1 MCATPAAPAVPGQGR
16 LIPRAVLDVRRA
28 AALAAEAAPRR
39 PEDHRE
45 DEPEGADDHQDHA
58 DRLQLEAL
66 HRGVDRPGEDGAD
79 CDEKDA
85 HSKTHSEPPV
95 SGGCV
100 LRGPGMSGSVGK
112 RSRHGIGY
120 GLCRLAAVRRGS
132 IVRIT
137 IYGVLAGVLASL
149 VAVLVPWLPTSASEE
164 MDRIEFTFWFT
175 TVICIGVFA
184 VVAAAIVYS
193 VLKFRVQPEDD
204 SDGPPIH
211 GHTGLEIVW
220 TAIPAV
226 LVTAISIVSAI
237 VLAKNDD
244 AGPNPIRIAVTAQQF
259 AWEFEYP
266 GESKV
271 TSGQLVLPVDR
282 AVKLT
287 LRSLDVI
294 HSFWVPEFGQKSDAV
309 PGIETTLVITPTRI
323 GSYSLVCTELCGL
336 GHATMRAQVRVV
348 EQAEYEEFLAGA
360 GDAPGSDENSGE
372 AVFTTAG
379 CGGPHPFA

>member
-1 MCATPAAPAVPGQGR
+1 M
-16 LIPRAVLDVRRA
+16 
-28 AALAAEAAPRR
+28 
-39 PEDHRE
+39 
-45 DEPEGADDHQDHA
+45 
-58 DRLQLEAL
+58 
-66 HRGVDRPGEDGAD
+66 
-79 CDEKDA
+79 
-85 HSKTHSEPPV
+85 
-95 SGGCV
+95 
-100 LRGPGMSGSVGK
+100 
-112 RSRHGIGY
+112 
-120 GLCRLAAVRRGS
+120 RRGS

-137 IYGVLAGVLASL
+137 IYGVLAGILASL

-193 VLKFRVQPEDD
+193 VLKFRVQPEDE

-226 LVTAISIVSAI
+226 LVTAISIVSAV

-244 AGPNPIRIAVTAQQF
+244 TGPNPLRIAVTAQQF

-266 GESKV
+266 GDSKV
-271 TSGQLVLPVDR
+271 TSGQLVLPVNR

-309 PGIETTLVITPTRI
+309 PGIETTLVITPTRT
-323 GSYSLVCTELCGL
+323 GEYSIVCTELCGL
-336 GHATMRAQVRVV
+336 GHATMRAPVRVV
-348 EQAEYEEFLAGA
+348 DQAEYTEFLAGS

-379 CGGPHPFA
+379 CGGCHAFEPAGTDAQVGPSLNEIDPQGRPLEDYVLESIVDPNNVIAPGYQPSVMPETYDSSLNAEQLDALVQYLVEGQQ

>member
-1 MCATPAAPAVPGQGR
+1 MHRLSSGREENGWSGPA
-16 LIPRAVLDVRRA
+16 D
-28 AALAAEAAPRR
+28 
-39 PEDHRE
+39 
-45 DEPEGADDHQDHA
+45 
-58 DRLQLEAL
+58 
-66 HRGVDRPGEDGAD
+66 
-79 CDEKDA
+79 
-85 HSKTHSEPPV
+85 T
-95 SGGCV
+95 
-100 LRGPGMSGSVGK
+100 GSD
-112 RSRHGIGY
+112 
-120 GLCRLAAVRRGS
+120 RLAAVRRGS

-137 IYGVLAGVLASL
+137 IYGVLAGILASV

-204 SDGPPIH
+204 TDGPPIH

-244 AGPNPIRIAVTAQQF
+244 AGPNPLRIAVTAQQF
-259 AWEFEYP
+259 AWRFEYP
-266 GESKV
+266 GGDAKV
-271 TSGQLVLPVDR
+271 TTGELVLPVNR

-287 LRSLDVI
+287 MRSLDVI

-309 PGIETTLVITPTRI
+309 PGIETTLVITPNRK
-323 GSYSLVCTELCGL
+323 GQFSLVCTELCGL
-336 GHATMRAQVRVV
+336 GHATMRASVRVV
-348 EQAEYEEFLAGA
+348 DQVEYERFLAGSGEA
-360 GDAPGSDENSGE
+360 GGDENSGE
-372 AVFTTAG
+372 QIFTTAG
-379 CGGPHPFA
+379 CGGCHAFEPAGTDAEVGPGLNEIDPGGRPLEEYVLESIVDPNVVIAEGYQPSVMPETYESTLNAEQLDALVQYLVEGQQ

>member
-1 MCATPAAPAVPGQGR
+1 M
-16 LIPRAVLDVRRA
+16 
-28 AALAAEAAPRR
+28 
-39 PEDHRE
+39 
-45 DEPEGADDHQDHA
+45 
-58 DRLQLEAL
+58 
-66 HRGVDRPGEDGAD
+66 
-79 CDEKDA
+79 
-85 HSKTHSEPPV
+85 
-95 SGGCV
+95 
-100 LRGPGMSGSVGK
+100 
-112 RSRHGIGY
+112 
-120 GLCRLAAVRRGS
+120 RRGS

-137 IYGVLAGVLASL
+137 IYGVLAGILASL

-175 TVICIGVFA
+175 TIICIGVFA
-184 VVAAAIVYS
+184 VVAAAILYS
-193 VLKFRVQPEDD
+193 ILKFRVQPEDD

-259 AWEFEYP
+259 AWKFEYP
-266 GESKV
+266 GDGKM
-271 TSGQLVLPVDR
+271 TSGELVLPVGK
-282 AVKLT
+282 AAKLT

-309 PGIETTLVITPTRI
+309 PGVETTLVITPTRTGEFSI
-323 GSYSLVCTELCGL
+323 VCTELCGL
-336 GHATMRAQVRVV
+336 GHATMRAPVRVV
-348 EQAEYEEFLAGA
+348 DQAEYEKFLAGTA
-360 GDAPGSDENSGE
+360 SSGGDDNSGE

-379 CGGPHPFA
+379 CGGCHAFEPAGTDAQVGPNLNAIDPGGRPLEEYVRESIVDPNADLASGYQPDVMPATYESSLSDEQLDALVQYLVEGQS